1 MGSSCHAACFGC
13 APPTAT
19 AHRHCPPPLPTAT
32 ACSPAPQLSDPR
44 LLSRPM
50 LLLSASG
57 TLDTILVLL
66 IVWQILR
73 LVVRVQERGRVGS
86 ADQRDDRSKGE
97 VRIERAN
104 EAARRPSPGNIE
116 DADFEEIK

>member
-1 MGSSCHAACFGC
+1 
-13 APPTAT
+13 
-19 AHRHCPPPLPTAT
+19 
-32 ACSPAPQLSDPR
+32 
-44 LLSRPM
+44 M